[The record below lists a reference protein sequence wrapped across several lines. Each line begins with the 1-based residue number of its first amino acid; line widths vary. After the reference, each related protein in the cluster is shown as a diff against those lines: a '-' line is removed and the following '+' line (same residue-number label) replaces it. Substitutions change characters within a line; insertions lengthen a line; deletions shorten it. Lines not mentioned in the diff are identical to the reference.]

1 MAGDQL
7 TIPRLLQTIK
17 LTGGVQNPLA
27 VSYKEGFSLRDYI
40 AEAGGYS
47 ENANKKLT
55 YITYANGVSNQ
66 IKSFLIF
73 KKYPKIN
80 PGAEIVI
87 PEIPKNTKKGL
98 TAAEALGL
106 ASSLVS
112 VTFAIITLVNN
123 LPK

>member
-1 MAGDQL
+1 MKVKTFYNPAFIDNRGFYWSSW
-7 TIPRLLQTIK
+7 IK
-17 LTGGVQNPLA
+17 
-27 VSYKEGFSLRDYI
+27 
-40 AEAGGYS
+40 
-47 ENANKKLT
+47 
-55 YITYANGVSNQ
+55 
-66 IKSFLIF
+66 